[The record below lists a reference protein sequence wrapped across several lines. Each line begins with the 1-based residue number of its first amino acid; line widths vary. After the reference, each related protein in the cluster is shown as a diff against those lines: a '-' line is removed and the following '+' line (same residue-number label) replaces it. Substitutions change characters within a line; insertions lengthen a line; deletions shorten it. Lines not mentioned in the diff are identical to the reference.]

1 MRNRDSHH
9 LRLLV
14 AAAFLASVPVQGAL
28 AGTGIYRYVDAQ
40 GVAHFTDSP
49 RDGRYQRVAFRKPR
63 ITTPGAAK
71 AWQLRGRRLAPH
83 PTTSG
88 AQWDR
93 VIGANAREQRIQP
106 ALVKAL
112 IKAESNFDPT
122 AVSKQGAQ
130 GLMQLMPGTA
140 RELGVVCAF
149 DPRQNILGGT
159 RYLRRLYDHGVRN
172 FEMEMTVVAALC
184 AKNGIACGMLCVAY
198 LDRLKEDTVA
208 KKHSLKEVKQWMQNA
223 IDVLV
228 QYIYQ
233 FVLEK

>member
-9 LRLLV
+9 LRLLD

-49 RDGRYQRVAFRKPR
+49 RDGRYQRVAFQKPR

-122 AVSKQGAQ
+122 AVAKQGAQ
-130 GLMQLMPGTA
+130 GLMQLMPTTA
-140 RELGVVCAF
+140 ALLGVA
-149 DPRQNILGGT
+149 DPMHPEENVWGGT
-159 RYLRRLYDHGVRN
+159 RYLRA
-172 FEMEMTVVAALC
+172 M
-184 AKNGIACGMLCVAY
+184 
-198 LDRLKEDTVA
+198 LDRFGDVTSALAAYNAGPTAVDRYGGVPPYPETEDYV
-208 KKHSLKEVKQWMQNA
+208 QR
-223 IDVLV
+223 VLT
-228 QYIYQ
+228 YYRHYHGD
-233 FVLEK
+233 FAR